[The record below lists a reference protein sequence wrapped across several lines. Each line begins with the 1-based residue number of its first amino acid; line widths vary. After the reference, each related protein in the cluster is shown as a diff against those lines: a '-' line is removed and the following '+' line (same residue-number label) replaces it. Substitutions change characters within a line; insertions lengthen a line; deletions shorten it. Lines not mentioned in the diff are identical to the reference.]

1 MSESFG
7 HFGPVG
13 LPQPAESTAPAVP
26 GEPAGHRSMW
36 RTRTILAVV
45 LGLSATGV
53 LVGALWAW
61 IAPAIHGVVAV
72 TRSGERV
79 HEYLGSESQNF
90 FVAPFLLL
98 GLLGVVA
105 VVASVLAWQW
115 REHRGPGMAVGLA
128 IGSAAAA
135 AVAAAVGALLVRL
148 HYGALNFDTVTLAT
162 GDHSLTYVR
171 QAPPVFFARQ
181 PLQIAATL
189 MSPAAAA
196 SLVYALLAAGSARDD
211 LGAYPADEPPSTVLT
226 GTSGAPE
233 ASVS

>member
-1 MSESFG
+1 VTES
-7 HFGPVG
+7 FGPVG
-13 LPQPAESTAPAVP
+13 PPDPGGPTVPAASDGNPSTARA
-26 GEPAGHRSMW
+26 
-36 RTRTILAVV
+36 RTILALV
-45 LGLSATGV
+45 LCLSASGV

-61 IAPAIHGVVAV
+61 IAPSIHAVVAIA
-72 TRSGERV
+72 RSGERV

-115 REHRGPGMAVGLA
+115 REHRGPGMVAGLA
-128 IGSAAAA
+128 IGSAGAAV
-135 AVAAAVGALLVRL
+135 VAAAVGALLVRL
-148 HYGALNFDTVTLAT
+148 HYGALNFDTVTLAG

-171 QAPPVFFARQ
+171 QAPPVFFARR

-226 GTSGAPE
+226 ENSGAPE

>member
-1 MSESFG
+1 MTERFE
-7 HFGPVG
+7 PVG
-13 LPQPAESTAPAVP
+13 PPD
-26 GEPAGHRSMW
+26 PAGPTVPAAPDGTPP
-36 RTRTILAVV
+36 TRMILAVV
-45 LGLSATGV
+45 LGLSASGV

-61 IAPAIHGVVAV
+61 IAPSIHAVVAIA
-72 TRSGERV
+72 RSGERV

-115 REHRGPGMAVGLA
+115 REHRGPGMVAGLA
-128 IGSAAAA
+128 IGSAGAAV
-135 AVAAAVGALLVRL
+135 VAAAVGALLVRL
-148 HYGALNFDTVTLAT
+148 HYGALNFDTVTLAN

-171 QAPPVFFARQ
+171 QAPPVFFARR

-226 GTSGAPE
+226 ENSGAP
-233 ASVS
+233 VS

>member
-1 MSESFG
+1 M
-7 HFGPVG
+7 
-13 LPQPAESTAPAVP
+13 
-26 GEPAGHRSMW
+26 
-36 RTRTILAVV
+36 ILAVV
-45 LGLSATGV
+45 LGLSASGV

-61 IAPAIHGVVAV
+61 IAPSIHAVVAIA
-72 TRSGERV
+72 RSGERV

-115 REHRGPGMAVGLA
+115 REHRGPGMVAGLA
-128 IGSAAAA
+128 IGSAGAAV
-135 AVAAAVGALLVRL
+135 VAAAVGALLVRL
-148 HYGALNFDTVTLAT
+148 HYGALNFDTVTLAN

-171 QAPPVFFARQ
+171 QAPPVFFARR

-226 GTSGAPE
+226 ENSGAP
-233 ASVS
+233 VS

>member
-1 MSESFG
+1 MTTSYG
-7 HFGPVG
+7 PYGPVG
-13 LPQPAESTAPAVP
+13 PPAEPSAPAVP
-26 GEPAGHRSMW
+26 GKPSGQPSPW
-36 RTRTILAVV
+36 PTRVILAVV
-45 LGLSATGV
+45 LGLSASGA

-61 IAPAIHGVVAV
+61 IAPSIHGVVAI

-171 QAPPVFFARQ
+171 QAPPVFFARR

-211 LGAYPADEPPSTVLT
+211 LGAYPADEPPSAVFT

>member
-1 MSESFG
+1 MTENLRTV
-7 HFGPVG
+7 GP
-13 LPQPAESTAPAVP
+13 PDPAEPTAPAAPDGIPSTAP
-26 GEPAGHRSMW
+26 
-36 RTRTILAVV
+36 TRMILAVV
-45 LGLSATGV
+45 LGLSASGV
-53 LVGALWAW
+53 LVGVLWAW
-61 IAPAIHGVVAV
+61 IAPSIHAVVAIA
-72 TRSGERV
+72 RSGERV

-115 REHRGPGMAVGLA
+115 REHRGPGMVAGLA
-128 IGSAAAA
+128 IGSAGAAL
-135 AVAAAVGALLVRL
+135 VAAAVGALLVRL
-148 HYGALNFDTVTLAT
+148 HYGALNFDTVTLAS

-171 QAPPVFFARQ
+171 QAPPVFFARG

-211 LGAYPADEPPSTVLT
+211 LGAYPGDEPPATVLT
-226 GTSGAPE
+226 ENSGAPE